1 MFSRVLL
8 GDNGQFW
15 PELTP
20 LPVSSAAWRST
31 FDSHLVLVDMN
42 GLAPRAWP
50 RRHPLL
56 AVQDDELA
64 SSVLGERGG
73 LKQAPCHRRPSRP
86 SPK

>member
-20 LPVSSAAWRST
+20 LPVSPAAWRST

-42 GLAPRAWP
+42 GWRPERGP
-50 RRHPLL
+50 GDIHSSQCRMMSSPP
-56 AVQDDELA
+56 A
-64 SSVLGERGG
+64 SSASV
-73 LKQAPCHRRPSRP
+73 AA
-86 SPK
+86 